1 MDDKRTNSQ
10 EETYL
15 NIPEGQISLREYMAG
30 AENMRM
36 TETFMPETGQRRI
49 DIQADF
55 KEGMDHL
62 VPVERVTF
70 EKMLEAGLSFE
81 KKRALL
87 QAVWD
92 AHPDDPFI
100 DALPASLVTLT
111 ATLYLRENGLEEVK
125 QEDIEAHRAPYLQF
139 FQAFIDV
146 WKAIGGETRKDQEE
160 VFKELGQVL
169 RDKGLIK
176 SQTSGSENK
185 PPLADLTPDFI
196 YGSEAIMPISI
207 LIKKQAEIAKA
218 NGDLLGLNAGGEGE
232 ENAVIH
238 ASITTDKEISTAAI
252 EVQNVIGELM
262 QANGNKPIS
271 ITKAQIYRAFAIIP
285 NKSKVTD
292 KALEFIGET
301 IETLRE
307 AKGQIDF
314 TQQVEKHKKMKR
326 DKSFDYN
333 KAILKGDLV
342 LADEKTIIA
351 GGHETEGYTF
361 YRLPLYYMHSHL
373 TGQITRIDRAL
384 LDTTAEKIT
393 DGTGKKH
400 KVEARQNDISFIL
413 LKRYLAREVES
424 MKSNKGNPENETR
437 RSFET
442 IADAIDLKKPVK
454 DKDGKETKPDKLTA
468 RQLRTLRENIEFL
481 CTRWKIQGNIKD
493 YELYKKKGCQAYAGV
508 KIEV

>member
-1 MDDKRTNSQ
+1 MDDKRTLS
-10 EETYL
+10 EEEANQL
-15 NIPEGQISLREYMAG
+15 IPEGQISLREYMEG
-30 AENMRM
+30 ADILS
-36 TETFMPETGQRRI
+36 FSKVVIPETGQLRV
-49 DIQADF
+49 DIQADY
-55 KEGMDHL
+55 KEGMDRL
-62 VPVERVTF
+62 VSVSEVTLK
-70 EKMLEAGLSFE
+70 KMLQVGLSFE

-100 DALPASLVTLT
+100 DAIPAPIITLT

-139 FQAFIDV
+139 FRAYMDE

-160 VFKELGQVL
+160 VIKELGQVL

-176 SQTSGSENK
+176 DQTSGSENK
-185 PPLADLTPDFI
+185 PPIADLTPDFI
-196 YGSEAIMPISI
+196 YGPEAIMPISI

-218 NGDLLGLNAGGEGE
+218 NGDLLGMNAGGDGE
-232 ENAVIH
+232 EKAVVH
-238 ASITTDKEISTAAI
+238 ASITTDKEISIAAI
-252 EVQNVIGELM
+252 EIQNVIGELM
-262 QANGNKPIS
+262 QANGNKPI
-271 ITKAQIYRAFAIIP
+271 TVTRAQLYRAFACMP
-285 NKSKVTD
+285 DGAKVSKQAQDWVGGIVD
-292 KALEFIGET
+292 
-301 IETLRE
+301 TLMD

-314 TQQVEKHKKMKR
+314 TQQAEKHKKMKR
-326 DKSFDYN
+326 DTSFDYN
-333 KAILKGDLV
+333 KAILKGKLV
-342 LADEKTIIA
+342 TGFEKTVIA
-351 GGHETEGYTF
+351 GGHEVKGYII
-361 YRLPLYYMHSHL
+361 LCQPLYPLHSQL

-413 LKRYLAREVES
+413 LRRYLAREVES
-424 MKSNKGNPENETR
+424 MKSNKGNSEAKPR
-437 RSFET
+437 RNFET

-454 DKDGKETKPDKLTA
+454 DKDGNETKPGKLTA

-508 KIEV
+508 KIDV